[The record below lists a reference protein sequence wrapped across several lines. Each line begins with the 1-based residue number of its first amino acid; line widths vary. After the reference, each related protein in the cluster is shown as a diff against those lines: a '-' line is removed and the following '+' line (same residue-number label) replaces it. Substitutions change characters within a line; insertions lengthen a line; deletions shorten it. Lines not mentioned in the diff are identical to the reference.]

1 MNGQEHATEI
11 EQFRK
16 EVYQNFNKRADTLM
30 DLLDALCSQTR
41 ARSVVE
47 LSLQNCFRRSYSA
60 IFKAMDEYRPGD
72 DDLAHLAGS
81 SLPEPLQRPYWLI
94 GVDVTPQPR
103 PYARTLAE
111 RGFVYQPTVIWGNK
125 PITIGH
131 QYSTV
136 ALLPEKDAQQ
146 PVPWV
151 VPLSCQ
157 RVKREESKA
166 LVGAAQIGELLGDA
180 KLPFHEQLTV
190 EVGDSDY
197 SQPAYLAANRAH
209 EHLVSV
215 IRCRGN
221 RTLYRQKCR
230 SATETGGAPGH
241 YGTPFSLKDP
251 TTWHEPDDQT
261 QLPFTNRRGR
271 QFQVTIQAW
280 HNMLMRGKNK
290 PDRIRMYQYPFTL
303 VRIVLLDED
312 GQLRFK
318 HPLWLL
324 VVGPRRLEL
333 SLELIYQAYIQ
344 RSDLEHFFRFG
355 KQKLLLATYQTPDLE
370 REERWWH
377 LAHLAYLQLWVA
389 RDTAASLP
397 RPWER
402 NLPQHKAEKIT
413 PTLVQR
419 DFERLISQFGSPA
432 KTPKPRGKPPGR
444 KKGFRLS
451 PRERHKVLKKGEN
464 PPI

>member
-1 MNGQEHATEI
+1 MENTKNLT
-11 EQFRK
+11 QFRK

-30 DLLDALCSQTR
+30 DLLDAICSQTR
-41 ARSVVE
+41 TRSVVE

-60 IFKAMDEYRPGD
+60 IFKAMDEYRPGE
-72 DDLAHLAGS
+72 DDLAHLA
-81 SLPEPLQRPYWLI
+81 RPYLPTSQQYPFWLL

-103 PYARTLAE
+103 PYAHTMAE

-136 ALLPEKDAQQ
+136 ALLPEKDKDH

-157 RVKREESKA
+157 RIKPDESKT
-166 LVGAAQIGELLGDA
+166 LVGAEQIGKLLGDA
-180 KLPFHEQLTV
+180 KLPFRGQLTV

-197 SQPAYLAANRAH
+197 SQPAYLAANREY

-215 IRCRGN
+215 VRCRGN

-230 SATETGGAPGH
+230 SAAETGGAPGH
-241 YGTPFSLKDP
+241 YGAPFKLKKP
-251 TTWHEPDDQT
+251 ATWHEPDEQI
-261 QLPFTNRRGR
+261 QLPFTSRRGH
-271 QFQVTIQAW
+271 QYQVSVQAW
-280 HNMLMRGKNK
+280 HNMLMRGKIK
-290 PDRIRMYQYPFTL
+290 PERIRMYQYPFTL
-303 VRIVLLDED
+303 VRIVMLDTD
-312 GQLRFK
+312 GQPRFK

-324 VVGPRRLEL
+324 VIGLRRLEI
-333 SLELIYQAYIQ
+333 SLEHIFQAYSQ

-355 KQKLLLATYQTPDLE
+355 KQKLLMANYQTPDLE

-389 RDTAASLP
+389 HDIAACSP

-402 NLPQHKAEKIT
+402 NLPQHKVEKIT

-419 DFERLISQFGSPA
+419 DFERLISQFGTPA
-432 KTPKPRGKPPGR
+432 KAPKPRGKSSGR
-444 KKGFRLS
+444 KQGFRLA
-451 PRERHKVLKKGEN
+451 PRDHHKVLKKGEK
-464 PPI
+464 PPG

>member
-1 MNGQEHATEI
+1 MENTHNLT
-11 EQFRK
+11 QFRK

-30 DLLDALCSQTR
+30 DLMDALCSQTR
-41 ARSVVE
+41 ASSVVE

-72 DDLAHLAGS
+72 DDMAHLAGPF
-81 SLPEPLQRPYWLI
+81 LPERQQRPFWLL

-111 RGFVYQPTVIWGNK
+111 RGFVYQPTIIWGNK

-136 ALLPEKDAQQ
+136 ALLPDKDTEQ
-146 PVPWV
+146 PVTWV
-151 VPLSCQ
+151 VPLSCR
-157 RVKREESKA
+157 RVKLEESKA

-180 KLPFHEQLTV
+180 KLPFSEQLTV

-197 SQPAYLAANRAH
+197 SQPAYLAANREH
-209 EHLVSV
+209 KHLVSV

-221 RTLYRQKCR
+221 RTFFRQKYR
-230 SATETGGAPGH
+230 SASETGGAPGH
-241 YGTPFSLKDP
+241 YGTPFNLKGP

-261 QLPFTNRRGR
+261 QVPFTSRRGR

-290 PDRIRMYQYPFTL
+290 PERIRMHQFPFTL

-312 GQLRFK
+312 GQPHFK

-333 SLELIYQAYIQ
+333 NLEHIYQAYTQ

-355 KQKLLLATYQTPDLE
+355 KQKLLMADYQTPDLK

-389 RDTAASLP
+389 HETAACLP

-413 PTLVQR
+413 PSLVQR
-419 DFERLISQFGSPA
+419 DFERLISQFGTPA
-432 KTPKPRGKPPGR
+432 KPPKHRGKPPGR

-451 PRERHKVLKKGEN
+451 PRQRHTVLKKGEL
-464 PPI
+464 PPL